1 MGMSATVFDMVDLI
15 PVKSEPGRRML
26 VECELTDHT
35 ALREYFVGQVEL
47 TWCSVASSVI
57 VLNALRGDQSLDQQR
72 FLDLAKTVV
81 EAENVGR
88 CGMTLEQLGHALRL
102 HGAQVDVF
110 HADSYELDHF
120 REVAVANLA
129 RPDDFIVVNY
139 LREAIGQQQGGHFSP
154 LAAHHAASDR
164 FLVLDVADYKYE
176 PVWVPAEDLW
186 RAMSTVDGVCGRS
199 RGYLTIS
206 LPHCPVS
213 FPR

>member
-1 MGMSATVFDMVDLI
+1 
-15 PVKSEPGRRML
+15 ML
-26 VECELTDHT
+26 LECGLTDHT
-35 ALREYFVGQVEL
+35 ALREYFVGQVEV

-57 VLNALRGDQSLDQQR
+57 VLNALRGDQSLDQQH

-88 CGMTLEQLGHALRL
+88 CGMTLQELGHALRL
-102 HGAQVDVF
+102 HGAQVQVI
-110 HADSYELDHF
+110 HAESDRLDHF

-129 RPDDFIVVNY
+129 RPDDFIIVNY
-139 LREAIGQQQGGHFSP
+139 LRETIGQQTGGHFSP
-154 LAAHHAASDR
+154 LAAHHAATDR

-176 PVWVPAEDLW
+176 PVWVPAEVLW
-186 RAMSTVDGVCGRS
+186 RAMRTVDGVCGRS

>member
-1 MGMSATVFDMVDLI
+1 MSASLFDIVELI

-26 VECELTDHT
+26 VECELADHT
-35 ALREYFVGQVEL
+35 ALREYFVGQVEI

-57 VLNALRGDQSLDQQR
+57 VLNALRGDQSLDQQQ

-88 CGMTLEQLGHALRL
+88 CGMTLQELGHALRL
-102 HGAQVDVF
+102 HGAQVQVI
-110 HADSYELDHF
+110 HAESDRLDHF
-120 REVAVANLA
+120 RAVAVANLA
-129 RPDDFIVVNY
+129 RPDDFIIVNY